1 MSDANERPDAL
12 TIQGVSKSFHDPNH
26 PAVDD
31 LSLRIAPGETVA
43 LLGPSGC
50 GKTTLLRLVAGF
62 EAPDA
67 GRVAVAG
74 RTVSDATTFTPPEA
88 RRIGFVFQ
96 DYALFPHLD
105 VQQNVA
111 FGLTGL
117 SRRERRE
124 RAREVMDLVGLTV
137 FARRYPAQLS
147 GGQQQRVALAR
158 ALAPGPDL
166 VLLDEPFSNLDAAL
180 REGTRQEVRRI
191 LARSGATTLLVTH
204 DQEEAMA
211 FADRLVVMRAGRLEQ
226 EGDPEAT
233 YRRPRTAF
241 VAGFLGRTNLVRGTA
256 ANGRVT
262 TALGTV
268 PLDADAEGQVLVS
281 LRPED
286 LALTRR
292 TEDAREG
299 ATDDA
304 PEDAAEDAE
313 AGLPVVITERQYYGH
328 DRMLRCCVQ
337 GGDPDGEGWFVR
349 MGPGS
354 DLRPGDPAWLRAV
367 GAAVALE
374 GSSR

>member
-1 MSDANERPDAL
+1 MSDAHERPDAL
-12 TIQGVSKSFHDPNH
+12 AIQGVTKSFQDPKH

-67 GRVAVAG
+67 GRIAVAG
-74 RTVSDATTFTPPEA
+74 RTVSSEATFTPPEA

-111 FGLTGL
+111 FGLTGT

-158 ALAPGPDL
+158 ALAPDPDL

-241 VAGFLGRTNLVRGTA
+241 VAGFLGRTNLVRGIA
-256 ANGRVT
+256 DRGQVT

-286 LALTRR
+286 LTLHPRSAGG
-292 TEDAREG
+292 DAAAAASG
-299 ATDDA
+299 A
-304 PEDAAEDAE
+304 PERAADV
-313 AGLPVVITERQYYGH
+313 GLPVVITERQYYGH
-328 DRMLRCCVQ
+328 DRMLRCCVE
-337 GGDPDGEGWFVR
+337 GGDPDGEGWYVR
-349 MGPGS
+349 LGPGS
-354 DLRPGDPAWLRAV
+354 DLRPGDPAWLRADGV
-367 GAAVALE
+367 AVALE
-374 GSSR
+374 GSTG